1 MKNLHH
7 QEYSKVILDIAILL
21 CNAIHAI
28 MAGNAG
34 MVTAMKI
41 YQNRKP

>member
-7 QEYSKVILDIAILL
+7 QEYSKEILKMAILL

>member
-7 QEYSKVILDIAILL
+7 QEYSKEILNTAILL

-28 MAGNAG
+28 MAGKAV